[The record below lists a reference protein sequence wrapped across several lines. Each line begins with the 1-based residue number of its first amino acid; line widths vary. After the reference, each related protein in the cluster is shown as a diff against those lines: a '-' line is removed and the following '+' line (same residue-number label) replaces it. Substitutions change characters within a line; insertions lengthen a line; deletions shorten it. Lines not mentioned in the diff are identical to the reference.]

1 MRYVVG
7 VVTRTC
13 TGGGKTD
20 GGGDAAGVVAGKC
33 EASGWQKYGKLMD
46 VDDLV
51 TLPCL
56 AFVLNEC
63 LACRSNQDCR
73 QKEASCNPPEG
84 GGGGGERGEKRR
96 RGGGKGES
104 GKEDANLSVKI
115 VYKNE
120 MRRYSIRGALG
131 GGALQDLKEQVQES
145 FAELHDAWTT
155 AGTTYDIR
163 HTTYDIRHT
172 TYDIRHT
179 AYDIRHTT
187 YDIRHTTY
195 DASASIPAYL
205 FS

>member
-1 MRYVVG
+1 MVGMRYVVG

-13 TGGGKTD
+13 TGGGKTE
-20 GGGDAAGVVAGKC
+20 GGGVAAGVVAGKC

-63 LACRSNQDCR
+63 LACRSNQDCQ
-73 QKEASCNPPEG
+73 QKEASCG
-84 GGGGGERGEKRR
+84 GGRGAKS

-104 GKEDANLSVKI
+104 GKGDANLSVKI

-120 MRRYSIRGALG
+120 MRRYSIGGALG

-145 FAELHDAWTT
+145 FAQLHDAWTT
-155 AGTTYDIR
+155 AGTTRQSPFLHILFLD
-163 HTTYDIRHT
+163 
-172 TYDIRHT
+172 
-179 AYDIRHTT
+179 
-187 YDIRHTTY
+187 
-195 DASASIPAYL
+195 YL
-205 FS
+205 TVW